1 MQPRK
6 AACFKVISADST
18 TAVYARF
25 TRAGY
30 AGRVAFRPLSP
41 GSGDIALTISLINQL
56 AQTAVL
62 GAQSASQ
69 LELKVI
75 GARMTAQ
82 MNTKLADLKAQATD
96 PTVAPLQDQVAS
108 LSATNKTY
116 TTAQTQLSGNASAIS
131 DVKIQLGSMAFAA
144 ANGDSAGFDQ
154 ALAAA
159 NDDLSILQVTGP
171 LPAFEPDG
179 VPQLLNAGLGIQASS
194 AYDLSTP
201 AGQAQANSD
210 IQNAQ
215 GVIDQVFATTS
226 QNQNIASTISNAL
239 TGQISVLSSQI
250 DNRQSDAQFA
260 ATSAAAKLQTQTQT
274 QFHLLE
280 LQMSNAQNSSTWLIG
295 AEAAL
300 ANPPTGGLLG
310 LVQSA
315 YAGTNTTFAQSL
327 SSGSTQANGS
337 NSTANSSASSTASSL
352 LSIVA

>member
-1 MQPRK
+1 
-6 AACFKVISADST
+6 
-18 TAVYARF
+18 
-25 TRAGY
+25 
-30 AGRVAFRPLSP
+30 
-41 GSGDIALTISLINQL
+41 LTISLINQL

-75 GARMTAQ
+75 GARMTSQ
-82 MNTKLADLKAQATD
+82 MNTKLADLKAQSVD
-96 PTVAPLQDQVAS
+96 PTVAPLQAQVAS
-108 LSATNKTY
+108 LSAKNTTY
-116 TTAQTQLSGNASAIS
+116 TTAQAQLSGNASAIS
-131 DVKIQLGSMAFAA
+131 DMKIQLGSMAFAA

-179 VPQLLNAGLGIQASS
+179 VPQLINTGLGIQPSS
-194 AYDLSTP
+194 TYDLSTP

-210 IQNAQ
+210 LQNAQ
-215 GVIDQVFATTS
+215 GTIDQMFAITS

-250 DNRQSDAQFA
+250 DDRQSNAQFA
-260 ATSAAAKLQTQTQT
+260 ATSAAAKLQAQTQT

-327 SSGSTQANGS
+327 SSPTAASGTNP
-337 NSTANSSASSTASSL
+337 TANSSASSTASSL